1 MPELSRRR
9 AVRPATRP
17 PVRRRMLH
25 GVLALAATLVV
36 AFVAAAVVL
45 LAIYPPQ
52 YLVRLVAHRQSDVH
66 DYLVF
71 PDRPIAAATQPQPF
85 RLPSDPEAAE
95 TEVRAGMERDPL
107 VGDDLE
113 SFLTSSGTQ
122 AFIVIRDD
130 TILYEHYFN
139 GSHRDSILT
148 SFSAA
153 KSFVSTLVGIAIADG
168 AITSLDDPI
177 TRYLPELAARDPRF
191 DAITIRHLL
200 SMSSGIRYEENGF
213 VNGDDAL
220 TYYHPHLRQLALH
233 ETVIAS
239 PPGTT
244 WLYNNYNPILLGLI
258 LERATGVPV
267 ARYLQTRLWE
277 PIGAE
282 YPASWSL
289 DSDASGFEKM
299 ESGINARAIDFA
311 KLGRLYLD
319 EGRVGKR
326 QVLPAAWVH
335 AATRIDESV
344 DRATWYPKWME
355 EPYGHV
361 YHQLFWWGASRGDRT
376 YAYAAQGN
384 HGQVVFV
391 DPEHRTLIVRNGERY
406 GIEFDQWLGLF
417 MDYTARTGR

>member
-1 MPELSRRR
+1 
-9 AVRPATRP
+9 
-17 PVRRRMLH
+17 
-25 GVLALAATLVV
+25 
-36 AFVAAAVVL
+36 
-45 LAIYPPQ
+45 
-52 YLVRLVAHRQSDVH
+52 
-66 DYLVF
+66 
-71 PDRPIAAATQPQPF
+71 
-85 RLPSDPEAAE
+85 
-95 TEVRAGMERDPL
+95 VRAGLEQDPL
-107 VGDDLE
+107 VGGDLE
-113 SFLTSSGTQ
+113 AFLTDSGTQ

-130 TILYEHYFN
+130 TVLYERYFN
-139 GSHRDSILT
+139 GFRRESVTT

-177 TRYLPELAARDPRF
+177 TRYLPELAERDPRF

-200 SMSSGIRYEENGF
+200 GMSSGIRYLENGF

-220 TYYHPHLRQLALH
+220 TYYYPDLRELALRR
-233 ETVIAS
+233 TAIAS
-239 PPGTT
+239 PPGER
-244 WLYNNYNPILLGLI
+244 WLYNNYNPLLLGLV

-267 ARYLQTRLWE
+267 AQYLQTRLWE

-319 EGRVGKR
+319 EGSVRGQ

-335 AATRIDESV
+335 AATRMDGSV
-344 DRATWYPKWME
+344 DRATWYPAWME
-355 EPYGHV
+355 EPYGQV
-361 YHQLFWWGASRGDRT
+361 YHQLFWWGVARSDQT
-376 YAYAAQGN
+376 YAFAAQGN
-384 HGQVVFV
+384 YGQEIFV
-391 DPEHRTLIVRNGERY
+391 DPEHRTIIVRNGERY

-417 MDYTARTGR
+417 ADYTARSSR